1 MTKALQQTK
10 NKLKVNAII
19 VIALVTSL
27 TVTSLFFYKNV
38 DSQWHD
44 YSKTAANVYVLHDKL
59 IQKLGYGGFIHHFKN
74 LVLRKNTE
82 LYLPPIEKELIEIK
96 EILAKLSAIKEYD
109 QTALTDVKKTVI
121 EYEDKLDIVL
131 RMIANGATS
140 EQIDTTVKVDDTDA
154 LKALAA
160 FERHVKLMLQDKS
173 IAIDENFQIAYIVH
187 VLTIILLTSI
197 LLIYFRKL
205 SNSYKTTD

>member
-59 IQKLGYGGFIHHFKN
+59 IQKLGYGGFIHHF
-74 LVLRKNTE
+74 
-82 LYLPPIEKELIEIK
+82 
-96 EILAKLSAIKEYD
+96 
-109 QTALTDVKKTVI
+109 
-121 EYEDKLDIVL
+121 
-131 RMIANGATS
+131 
-140 EQIDTTVKVDDTDA
+140 
-154 LKALAA
+154 
-160 FERHVKLMLQDKS
+160 
-173 IAIDENFQIAYIVH
+173 
-187 VLTIILLTSI
+187 
-197 LLIYFRKL
+197 
-205 SNSYKTTD
+205 

>member
-1 MTKALQQTK
+1 MLKLTTDRCGKLMTKALQQTK
-10 NKLKVNAII
+10 NKLKMNAII
-19 VIALVTSL
+19 VIALLTSL

-44 YSKTAANVYVLHDKL
+44 YSKTAANVYVLHNKL
-59 IQKLGYGGFIHHFKN
+59 IQRLGYGGFIHHFKN

-82 LYLPPIEKELIEIK
+82 LYLPPIENELIEIK
-96 EILAKLSAIKEYD
+96 EILAKLGTIKEYD
-109 QTALTDVKKTVI
+109 QTALTNVKKTVS

-140 EQIDTTVKVDDTDA
+140 EQIDTTVKVDDTEA

-160 FERHVKLMLQDKS
+160 FERHVNLMLKDKS
-173 IAIDENFQIAYIVH
+173 IAIDENFQIQAC
-187 VLTIILLTSI
+187 
-197 LLIYFRKL
+197 
-205 SNSYKTTD
+205 